1 MNDENVSLS
10 ESDPRHSNIFT
21 TELDTVTIRFAGD
34 SGDGMQL
41 TGSQFT
47 QSSVMIGNDV
57 ITFPDYPAEIRA
69 PAGTTFGV
77 SAFQVH
83 FSAQP
88 ILTEGD
94 EPEVLVAMNPAA
106 LKVNVADL
114 DPGGLIVI
122 DRDSFSDKNLR
133 KAGYETNPLE
143 DHSLKGYRVLAVDMS
158 KLTQAAVKPFGLTQK
173 ESLRCKNMWALG
185 LMMWMYDRGRESK
198 HHQNRTRHNKHSQQ
212 TERSILKK
220 NYTVFRFF
228 S

>member
-1 MNDENVSLS
+1 MGSNVAGAQDSSNGQRENR
-10 ESDPRHSNIFT
+10 ES
-21 TELDTVTIRFAGD
+21 VVIRFAGD

-47 QSSVMIGNDV
+47 LSSALIGNDLA
-57 ITFPDYPAEIRA
+57 TFPDYPAEIRA

-133 KAGYETNPLE
+133 KA
-143 DHSLKGYRVLAVDMS
+143 
-158 KLTQAAVKPFGLTQK
+158 VKD
-173 ESLRCKNMWALG
+173 A
-185 LMMWMYDRGRESK
+185 
-198 HHQNRTRHNKHSQQ
+198 
-212 TERSILKK
+212 KK
-220 NYTVFRFF
+220 P
-228 S
+228 